1 MTLQDLMAKYATYQV
16 EMRRWFHQRPEPSAK
31 EVNTAKKIREE
42 LTRAGIPWRV
52 CGMGNGTL
60 AEIKGK
66 QPGKTIML
74 RGDIDALSVKEQT
87 GLPFASTN
95 EGFMHACGHDCHIS
109 MLLTAAM
116 MVNEIKDQLKG
127 TIRFAFQPAEE
138 IAEGARAMIAEGAL
152 DGVDGCFGMHVWSD
166 YPAGVVAMRKGPM
179 MASGDMF
186 RIKVK
191 GASSHGA
198 QPHLGADAIVMA
210 ASIVQNLQTLVSR
223 EINPIDTAV
232 VTVGTIQGGSR
243 WNVVSGSAT
252 LEGTTRTFNP
262 KVREMLP
269 GAMERVAKNTAQA
282 LRGTASLEYVK
293 LVPVTSNDPHMI
305 DVASGAAKK
314 IFGEK
319 GVVEANLLMGGED
332 FSFYQEKIPGAMVLL
347 GVRNEACKAVWPQH
361 HECYTVDESVLI
373 KGAALHVQTA
383 LDFLGVTLK

>member
-1 MTLQDLMAKYATYQV
+1 MNLQDLMAKYANYQV
-16 EMRRWFHQRPEPSAK
+16 EMRRWFHQRPEPSGK
-31 EVNTAKKIREE
+31 EVNTAHRIREE
-42 LTRAGIPWRV
+42 LDKAGIPWRV

-116 MVNEIKDQLKG
+116 MLHDIQDQLHG
-127 TIRFAFQPAEE
+127 TVRLAFQPAEE

-152 DGVDGCFGMHVWSD
+152 DGVDACFGMHVWSD

-186 RIKVK
+186 RIHVK

-198 QPHLGADAIVMA
+198 QPHLGADAVVMA
-210 ASIVQNLQTLVSR
+210 ASIVQNLQTIVAR
-223 EINPIDTAV
+223 ELNPIDTAV
-232 VTVGTIQGGSR
+232 ITVGTIAGGSR

-252 LEGTTRTFNP
+252 MEGTTRTFNLQ
-262 KVREMLP
+262 VRDMLP
-269 GAMERVAKNTAQA
+269 KAIERVAKSTAEA
-282 LRGTASLEYVK
+282 LRGTATVEYTK

-305 DVASGAAKK
+305 DVVSGAAQK

-319 GVVEANLLMGGED
+319 GVVEASLLMGGED
-332 FSFYQEKIPGAMVLL
+332 FSYYQEKIPGAMVLL
-347 GVRNEACKAVWPQH
+347 GVRNEACHSVYPQH

-383 LDFLGVTLK
+383 LDFLGVNLH